1 MKLRVARHT
10 ANLEQIIFF
19 YHDLL
24 GLEVLGNFEDHN
36 GYNGVFL
43 GLKNTGWHL
52 EFTTSAHAP
61 QHEPDDDDLLVFYQ
75 HSTVDYE
82 ALQQKFEAHHI
93 KRIPAKNPYW
103 NANGCTYLDP
113 DGYRIVIAL
122 AGNY

>member
-1 MKLRVARHT
+1 MRLRVARHT
-10 ANLEQIIFF
+10 SDINQIIYF

-24 GLEVLGNFEDHN
+24 GLELLGSFEDHN

-75 HSTVDYE
+75 PSVAEYE
-82 ALQQKFEAHHI
+82 ALKQKLETGNVAAI
-93 KRIPAKNPYW
+93 TAKNPYW
-103 NANGCTYLDP
+103 NQNGCTYLDP
-113 DGYRIVIAL
+113 DGYRVVIAIT
-122 AGNY
+122 GNY